1 MSGGKKQEAKYLHM
15 DYAVCASD
23 LRAYVKYD
31 LSAPDVAARL
41 SSHALVLLL
50 QQRVVVGVRRHQAP
64 EAHLVALWEDV
75 HAMTMYYSNGER
87 AAAPEEEER
96 GWFLSPAPVPHDDQ
110 LDGYGKK
117 QKQLQ

>member
-1 MSGGKKQEAKYLHM
+1 M
-15 DYAVCASD
+15 
-23 LRAYVKYD
+23 
-31 LSAPDVAARL
+31 
-41 SSHALVLLL
+41 
-50 QQRVVVGVRRHQAP
+50 
-64 EAHLVALWEDV
+64 ALWEDV

-96 GWFLSPAPVPHDDQ
+96 GWFLSPSPVPHDDQ